1 MVKNFV
7 EHSGFVVLKLVFGF
21 NEHDR
26 HLLHILFYF
35 NQNVNGNEELAE
47 K

>member
-1 MVKNFV
+1 MVKN
-7 EHSGFVVLKLVFGF
+7 SGFLVLKLVFGS
-21 NEHDR
+21 NEEDR
-26 HLLHILFYF
+26 HWLHILFYF